1 MNVHVCTV
9 PLPGNIPLG
18 PGFVSRDLGIGT
30 GLGTANNSVP
40 MDVWGLKSGVL
51 IYAQM
56 LTVCTLLN

>member
-18 PGFVSRDLGIGT
+18 AGFVSRDLGIGT

-40 MDVWGLKSGVL
+40 MDVWGLK
-51 IYAQM
+51 
-56 LTVCTLLN
+56 